1 MTAND
6 TSSSGNLSAERKRS
20 RAALVGAFQT
30 RTIEESAPELLPY
43 IGPGMSVLDIGCGP
57 GSITMGVAN
66 VVTPGEVIGTDP
78 SGYSIDEASR
88 NARDAGIENVKFEVD
103 TTGWGNRIDFPDN
116 TFDVVYCN
124 TVMHFF
130 IDPIH
135 VLKEM
140 KRITKNGGW
149 VITSGVRDW
158 GFSPRYPECPHVD
171 AVWNAYVKYNDSLRE
186 HYNAGGDVAVPQDR
200 ATPELSYID
209 LQTGRKCSEWF
220 TEAGFT
226 DLTMELKVQNWRGL
240 GTEPLEPIMLDIVP
254 KPGDAESQWLDA
266 QQDIIDAGL
275 LTDNM
280 IKLAQQE
287 LAAWYANPH
296 AFYYYAVLLV
306 ASRA

>member
-1 MTAND
+1 
-6 TSSSGNLSAERKRS
+6 
-20 RAALVGAFQT
+20 
-30 RTIEESAPELLPY
+30 
-43 IGPGMSVLDIGCGP
+43 
-57 GSITMGVAN
+57 
-66 VVTPGEVIGTDP
+66 
-78 SGYSIDEASR
+78 
-88 NARDAGIENVKFEVD
+88 
-103 TTGWGNRIDFPDN
+103 
-116 TFDVVYCN
+116 
-124 TVMHFF
+124 
-130 IDPIH
+130 
-135 VLKEM
+135 
-140 KRITKNGGW
+140 
-149 VITSGVRDW
+149 
-158 GFSPRYPECPHVD
+158 
-171 AVWNAYVKYNDSLRE
+171 VWNAYVKYNDSLRE